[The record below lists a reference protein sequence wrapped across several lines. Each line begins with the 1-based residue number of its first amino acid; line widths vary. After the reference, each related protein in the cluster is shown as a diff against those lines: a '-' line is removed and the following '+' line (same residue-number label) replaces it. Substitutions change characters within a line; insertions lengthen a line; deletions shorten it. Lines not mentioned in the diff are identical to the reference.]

1 MPFKFLQAGP
11 GTPIW
16 RYPPL
21 VLPVETRRCRKSR
34 QRPPPEP
41 KVRKANGM
49 LNDQKITRRYRVLA
63 LGCAAIVAAP
73 LVLYPLAGPLLAPA
87 RAQSPQTITR
97 PVVQASSFA
106 DIVAADR
113 PAVVTITTRIEQ
125 QVAGN
130 AMPQFGPGSPFD

>member
-1 MPFKFLQAGP
+1 
-11 GTPIW
+11 
-16 RYPPL
+16 
-21 VLPVETRRCRKSR
+21 
-34 QRPPPEP
+34 RPPPEP
-41 KVRKANGM
+41 KIRKAKDM

-130 AMPQFGPGSPFD
+130 AMPQFGPGSPFDDFFRQFFGDEGPFPMPAPGP